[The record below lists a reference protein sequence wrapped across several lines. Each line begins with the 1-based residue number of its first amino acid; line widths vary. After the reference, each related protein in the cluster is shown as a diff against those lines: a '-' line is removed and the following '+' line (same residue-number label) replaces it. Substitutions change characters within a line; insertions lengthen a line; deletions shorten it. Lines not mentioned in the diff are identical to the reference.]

1 MFSAALITII
11 IIALVY
17 GAEPMAGVALY
28 IMFFVVGCL
37 YVGYLAVLFVV
48 EWIKTGEKPEW
59 REFVDKN
66 LSS

>member
-17 GAEPMAGVALY
+17 AAEPVVGVALY
-28 IMFFVVGCL
+28 MLFFVTGCA
-37 YVGYLAVLFVV
+37 YVGYLAVLFLI
-48 EWIKTGEKPEW
+48 EWIKTGERPEW
-59 REFVDKN
+59 KEFVDKN